1 MWKDPIV
8 EALHRT
14 REAMLAE
21 CGGDLLALAAAA
33 NARDA
38 ASKAAAARVVAPS
51 EKSEPR
57 GVVRPA

>member
-21 CGGDLLALAAAA
+21 CGGDLQALASAV

-38 ASKAAAARVVAPS
+38 AAKAAAQRVIASQKPD
-51 EKSEPR
+51 PR
-57 GVVRPA
+57 EVVRPA